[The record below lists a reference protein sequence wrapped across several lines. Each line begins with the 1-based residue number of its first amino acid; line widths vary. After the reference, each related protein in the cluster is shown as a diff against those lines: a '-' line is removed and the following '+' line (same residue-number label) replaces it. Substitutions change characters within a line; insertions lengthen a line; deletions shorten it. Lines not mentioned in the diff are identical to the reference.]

1 MILNIHLIPHPHAG
15 CLSGVTRIYP
25 SLRLSMLCN
34 MIQITLRTAEVKKN
48 KNPSTCILSEALKMC
63 MCSEGML
70 LHVPPHMHLYIGKA
84 QEAKRETERLSLQPS
99 L

>member
-1 MILNIHLIPHPHAG
+1 
-15 CLSGVTRIYP
+15 
-25 SLRLSMLCN
+25 MLCN
-34 MIQITLRTAEVKKN
+34 MIQITLRTAEVKK
-48 KNPSTCILSEALKMC
+48 KLKSQYMHLSEALKMC

-84 QEAKRETERLSLQPS
+84 QEAKREPERLSSQPS